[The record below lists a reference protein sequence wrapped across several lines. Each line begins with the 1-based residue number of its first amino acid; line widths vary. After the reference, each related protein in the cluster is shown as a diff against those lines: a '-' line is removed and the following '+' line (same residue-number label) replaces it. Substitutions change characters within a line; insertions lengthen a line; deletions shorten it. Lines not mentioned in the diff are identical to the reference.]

1 MEVKPHLETDITGNK
16 PLFPELDMARKW
28 SSIYEDHGDNATQ
41 NAKKLGFLP
50 EGEESR
56 IW

>member
-50 EGEESR
+50 EGEESG
-56 IW
+56 I